1 MHFKWLSGKPG
12 NDEEKEDTQT
22 RNLRAC
28 LATAILHNGKGS
40 LLVLALRHLDAGAQ
54 RHGCHDFWLQF
65 WPSSGPTAAAQQW
78 TWTQF
83 LHIFSHMKALE
94 SAKDANFPSPVS
106 SSNPPL
112 STFSFFLR
120 SKVSNGSCQSLWPQA
135 LGTRLL
141 QTELCCQENAHWILK
156 TRRIK
161 GQGDTLQ

>member
-28 LATAILHNGKGS
+28 LATAVLHNGKGS

-106 SSNPPL
+106 NSNPPL
-112 STFSFFLR
+112 STFPFFLSPR
-120 SKVSNGSCQSLWPQA
+120 CQMDPASHYGPKHWERGCFRLSCAARKMHTGFWRP
-135 LGTRLL
+135 G
-141 QTELCCQENAHWILK
+141 
-156 TRRIK
+156 
-161 GQGDTLQ
+161 G